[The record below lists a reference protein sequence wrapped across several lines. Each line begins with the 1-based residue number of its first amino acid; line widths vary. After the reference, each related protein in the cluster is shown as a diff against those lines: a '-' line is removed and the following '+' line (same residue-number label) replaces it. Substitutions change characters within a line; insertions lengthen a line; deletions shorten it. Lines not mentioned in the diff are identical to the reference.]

1 MYYYFVWVRSNRYH
15 GDSALTYSSTDK
27 LNVGSIVKVELQ
39 KQLVPAVI
47 FGLTTKPRFQT
58 KKIEYVYNLN
68 PIPKHLLQAAAWLK
82 VYYPAPIGL
91 LTQQLIPAELSDK
104 VMQGLEKH
112 EYKKLNLSNLP
123 PLTKEQQQV
132 LDQTDQR
139 DTFILHGATGSGK
152 TRVYIEKTMETINSG
167 KSAIIMTPEISLI
180 TQLSDSFRSVF
191 GYRVVIIHSQQTP
204 TERQKAWLRCL
215 QAAQP
220 VIVIGPRSA
229 LFCPVN
235 NLGLI
240 VMDESHENAYKQEQ
254 APQYQTGRVASYIAG
269 ITHSSLILGSAT
281 PSITDYYLAEHK
293 NKTVLRLYKL
303 AQKELEPKIKIDV
316 IDKKDH
322 DLFDKS
328 PYLSKALISATKHAL
343 SKKEQT
349 LLYLNRRGTARIV
362 LCDNC
367 GWQALCPHCD
377 IPLTYHGDSHLLRC
391 HSCNHQ
397 EPVPSSCPVCKH
409 PQIIYKA
416 AGTKAIVEEVQRL
429 FPHTKVARFDTDNL
443 KAERF
448 EQQYSEV
455 KDGNVDI
462 IVGTQLLAK
471 GLDLPKLST
480 LGIILAD
487 TSLYLP
493 DFSAEE
499 RTFQLISQ
507 VLGRIGRGHV
517 LGQAIIQTYNPDHPV
532 LVDAIEGDYKRF
544 YERELNERKQF
555 MFPPFCYLLKITIRR
570 SSIKSVEKTAKHIKE
585 LIEGTSVKA
594 RIEGPAPSF
603 HERFQSKYQWQ
614 LVIKAKHR
622 DELLKII
629 KILPANISYD
639 IDPMDLL

>member
-27 LNVGSIVKVELQ
+27 LSVGSIVKVELQ
-39 KQLVPAVI
+39 KRLVPGVI
-47 FGLTTKPRFQT
+47 FGLTTKPRFKT
-58 KKIEYVYNLN
+58 KGIEYIYKLN
-68 PIPKHLLQAAAWLK
+68 PIPKHLIQTATWLME
-82 VYYPAPIGL
+82 YYPAPIGI
-91 LTQQLIPAELSDK
+91 LTQQLVPAELSDK
-104 VMQGLEKH
+104 VMQDLKKH
-112 EYKKLNLSNLP
+112 EYKKLNLDNLP
-123 PLTKEQQQV
+123 PLTSEQQQV
-132 LDQTDQR
+132 LDQMDRR
-139 DTFILHGATGSGK
+139 DTFILHGSTGSGK
-152 TRVYIEKTMETINSG
+152 TRVYIEKTIEAILSG
-167 KSAIIMTPEISLI
+167 KSAIIMTPEISLV
-180 TQLSDSFRSVF
+180 TQLSDTFKAVF
-191 GYRVVIIHSQQTP
+191 GDRVVVMHSQQTP
-204 TERQKAWLRCL
+204 SERQRAWLRCL
-215 QAAQP
+215 QSTQP
-220 VIVIGPRSA
+220 VIVIGPRSI
-229 LFCPVN
+229 LFSPVN

-269 ITHSSLILGSAT
+269 ATHSSLILGSAT

-303 AQKELEPKIKIDV
+303 AQKELEANIKIDV

-322 DLFDKS
+322 ALFDKS
-328 PYLSKALISATKHAL
+328 PYLSKALIAAIKHAL

-397 EPVPSSCPVCKH
+397 EPVPSNCPVCKH
-409 PQIIYKA
+409 PRIIYKA
-416 AGTKAIVEEVQRL
+416 AGTKAIVEEVQKL
-429 FPHTKVARFDTDNL
+429 FPHAKIARFDTDNL

-480 LGIILAD
+480 LGIVLAD

-499 RTFQLISQ
+499 RTFQLIGQ

-532 LVDAIEGDYKRF
+532 LVDAIEGNYKRF
-544 YERELNERKQF
+544 YDRELNERKQF
-555 MFPPFCYLLKITIRR
+555 MFPPFCYLLKITVRR
-570 SSIKSVEKTAKHIKE
+570 SSIKSVEKTAEHIKE

-594 RIEGPAPSF
+594 RIEGPTPSF
-603 HERFQSKYQWQ
+603 HERFQNKYQWQ
-614 LVIKAKHR
+614 LVIKAKQR

-629 KILPANISYD
+629 RLLPANISYD